1 MQAVSSG
8 PGQKTF
14 IDLVW
19 APVTD
24 VDLEGYNIF
33 IATKKAPGS
42 ESQRRAAEDAGVPR
56 LDVPPGKTYFYSV
69 SAVDVRGN
77 ESARSEETE
86 RVPLKPSSHSSERCS
101 LSRIFLP
108 CLA

>member
-1 MQAVSSG
+1 VSSG

-24 VDLEGYNIF
+24 VDLDGYNVYRHEEGLPPVKVNT
-33 IATKKAPGS
+33 ALVKSPAY
-42 ESQRRAAEDAGVPR
+42 RDAV
-56 LDVPPGKTYFYSV
+56 VISGKSYMYSV

-77 ESARSEETE
+77 ESTRSEEAGET
-86 RVPLKPSSHSSERCS
+86 VP
-101 LSRIFLP
+101 
-108 CLA
+108 